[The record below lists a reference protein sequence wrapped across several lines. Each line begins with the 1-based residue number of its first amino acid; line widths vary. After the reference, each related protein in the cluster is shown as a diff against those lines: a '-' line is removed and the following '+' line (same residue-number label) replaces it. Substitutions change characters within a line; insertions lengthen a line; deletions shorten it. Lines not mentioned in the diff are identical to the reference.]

1 MKNSTYLPHRRAHS
15 RYTERL
21 DVFAASP
28 QSELTDDLLRPL
40 ANSTEAAS
48 ALNEYMDKLDKAF
61 DVSDVDAV
69 SPFWPLSSDE
79 KLEDLGLKVVSYSPD
94 QIKSLLTAPQTV
106 AKDNSQD
113 VFEHVFTELSIA
125 DLEALLENAEMEE
138 GALQQLL
145 DQMGALALQDPPLF
159 VGDGIEENPD
169 NQIHFNRADVI
180 ARVLKARE
188 KDPSVTIVRGPSTP
202 Q

>member
-15 RYTERL
+15 RYNERL
-21 DVFAASP
+21 NVFAASP

-40 ANSTEAAS
+40 ANNTEATS
-48 ALNEYMDKLDKAF
+48 ALNEYMDKLDETF

-69 SPFWPLSSDE
+69 SPFWPLSSEE

-94 QIKSLLTAPQTV
+94 QIKSLLTGPQTAV
-106 AKDNSQD
+106 DNSQD
-113 VFEHVFTELSIA
+113 VFHHVFTELSIA

-145 DQMGALALQDPPLF
+145 DQMSALALQD
-159 VGDGIEENPD
+159 PD

-188 KDPSVTIVRGPSTP
+188 KDPSVTIVRGPNTP